1 MEGIKTF
8 DRSKEEII
16 NAIFDIIEL
25 QNGELIFSDSRRGR
39 VHFQVTMYGYV
50 WELLYAINDMGIGKC
65 DVSLRVIGERQD
77 KIREIRREFALL
89 ETMLN
94 GGVNVKIVDSHKR

>member
-1 MEGIKTF
+1 MEGIKTY
-8 DRSKEEII
+8 DRSKGEII

-25 QNGELIFSDSRRGR
+25 QNGELILSDSRRGR
-39 VHFQVTMYGYV
+39 VHFKLTMYGYV

-65 DVSLRVIGERQD
+65 DVSLRVIGDRQD
-77 KIREIRREFALL
+77 KVAEIRREFALL
-89 ETMLN
+89 ETILN